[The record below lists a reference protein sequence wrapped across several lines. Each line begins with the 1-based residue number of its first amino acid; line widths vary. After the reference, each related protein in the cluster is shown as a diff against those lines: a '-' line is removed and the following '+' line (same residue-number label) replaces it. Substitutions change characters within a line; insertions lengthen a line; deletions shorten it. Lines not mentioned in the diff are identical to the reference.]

1 MNPYSQDELISIE
14 KQKKINEDMESFFDE
29 RRVRWNTEIEPL
41 LETLKADF
49 NIGNAPKVI
58 EVQSLALSFR
68 QRIAEEISLFMDKR
82 SKAMVKIKKVRQDK
96 FLFYATNFGVKTNMG
111 EKTILIEAH
120 LSELLRSTELIE
132 NYIEYLRACNKTLE
146 SIGFVIKNIIELHNY
161 LGKN

>member
-1 MNPYSQDELISIE
+1 MNPYSQEELISIE
-14 KQKKINEDMESFFDE
+14 KQKKINEDMESFFEKE
-29 RRVRWNTEIEPL
+29 RVKWNNEITPL
-41 LETLKADF
+41 LETLKIDF

-68 QRIAEEISLFMDKR
+68 QRIAEETSLFMERR

-132 NYIEYLRACNKTLE
+132 NYIEYLRTCNKTLE
-146 SIGFVIKNIIELHNY
+146 SIGFVIKNTIELHNY